1 MNELV
6 EFLKK
11 SYSGTIEEVR
21 ESEKYLLRRE
31 PEREFYLNLFY
42 LAENYED
49 FNVRI
54 SAIIRL
60 IQLLKNNWKE
70 YFTNEIKSIFFEH
83 FVILINS
90 FPSSFEDLMI
100 KFSDYMIEI
109 YFNKEWD
116 IFENA
121 MSLNN
126 IKSDNDIRKILI
138 LSLSIF
144 KHFKYAIKEE
154 EEEFYSNFLLLY
166 LDFFSQYFINEY
178 NNRGNLYLI
187 LRSFKYI
194 CACRIPLIL
203 KRDSE
208 IFQVLFEKINY
219 LGIDEKYCYLIL
231 KLFNALF
238 KNRFD
243 SFSDKFILSFFNFII
258 NLFLQEISIRI
269 YHVIYKLLLK
279 LFHYNIIIT
288 VIFQENLELFFQK
301 FFFSFLIFK
310 EQDKKFSLENPLEF
324 IFNNFS
330 KISTDFFDK
339 KSIICNLIID
349 LNQSSNIF
357 HIFIQKNLINIC
369 FRFINHRNYLIR
381 SLVFYLLSLINFE
394 SFPDFLVLQTFESLK
409 DSIFL
414 VRFFASQELSII
426 LRETQNKNEI
436 INLCFPHLDLL
447 FNTLFESFY
456 YCFESRLISIL
467 YIYIESFKDY
477 INPYLD
483 KILQLL
489 FSFFNDFATKIHYE
503 YLEGIKESICFLFK
517 TKIKVIDY
525 LYYIDWIMNN
535 FSEYLPIP
543 QIYAIDILNE
553 IIKNVDFEIS
563 FWNIFET
570 IPMYVAI
577 HNNESYQEEV
587 NLLTTILIKAKA
599 KNVFNYQS
607 INIIF
612 ERTIKVFENDEIYD
626 YKIGLEM
633 LGVIFNSFIEKDTLN
648 PYIKIVFKIID
659 KCINFQEIYS
669 ELSFLISSL
678 FLYDSKFIQQ

>member
-279 LFHYNIIIT
+279 LFHYNIIIK

-301 FFFSFLIFK
+301 FFFSFLIFN
-310 EQDKKFSLENPLEF
+310 EQDKKCSLENPLEF

-357 HIFIQKNLINIC
+357 HIFIQTLANHLINQENDDFVLIGLFIFIIISVFLDKEVQENLINIC

-414 VRFFASQELSII
+414 VRFFCI
-426 LRETQNKNEI
+426 T
-436 INLCFPHLDLL
+436 
-447 FNTLFESFY
+447 
-456 YCFESRLISIL
+456 
-467 YIYIESFKDY
+467 
-477 INPYLD
+477 
-483 KILQLL
+483 
-489 FSFFNDFATKIHYE
+489 
-503 YLEGIKESICFLFK
+503 
-517 TKIKVIDY
+517 
-525 LYYIDWIMNN
+525 
-535 FSEYLPIP
+535 
-543 QIYAIDILNE
+543 
-553 IIKNVDFEIS
+553 
-563 FWNIFET
+563 
-570 IPMYVAI
+570 
-577 HNNESYQEEV
+577 
-587 NLLTTILIKAKA
+587 
-599 KNVFNYQS
+599 
-607 INIIF
+607 
-612 ERTIKVFENDEIYD
+612 RTINYFKR
-626 YKIGLEM
+626 
-633 LGVIFNSFIEKDTLN
+633 NSK
-648 PYIKIVFKIID
+648 
-659 KCINFQEIYS
+659 
-669 ELSFLISSL
+669 
-678 FLYDSKFIQQ
+678 